1 MNWIKELSKAWIIKS
16 RGRSYRIFLWY
27 GHIHIY
33 GNFLAIHMAI
43 YHIFGHIPYIWLHT
57 IYTGSEPYIWV
68 LNHILGN
75 YLAYFSIYF
84 RQWKCLIVNI
94 ESFNTSLLSF
104 LSKNRELTWISADL
118 LLRVLSQTK
127 YITIYI
133 WFEPYYKV
141 CGHIHGCQ
149 PNIW

>member
-1 MNWIKELSKAWIIKS
+1 MIMMMKWVEPFWVRQCVLHKKRVWILDTRCLRI

-33 GNFLAIHMAI
+33 GNFWTIHMAI

-84 RQWKCLIVNI
+84 RQWKCLIEII
-94 ESFNTSLLSF
+94 ESFNTSLLPF

-118 LLRVLSQTK
+118 LLRVLS
-127 YITIYI
+127 
-133 WFEPYYKV
+133 
-141 CGHIHGCQ
+141 
-149 PNIW
+149 